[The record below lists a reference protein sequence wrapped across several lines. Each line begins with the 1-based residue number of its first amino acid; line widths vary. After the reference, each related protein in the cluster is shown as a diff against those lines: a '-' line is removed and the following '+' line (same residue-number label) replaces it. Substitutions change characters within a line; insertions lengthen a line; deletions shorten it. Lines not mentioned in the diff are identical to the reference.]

1 MMAFYNAVEFSC
13 MYELPSLIASE
24 MVSTIPSIVRHVHS
38 AATPSGNPFGI
49 L

>member
-1 MMAFYNAVEFSC
+1 M
-13 MYELPSLIASE
+13 LSE
-24 MVSTIPSIVRHVHS
+24 MVSTIPYGIVRHIHG